1 MAIVERFKQ
10 ESMYGLSTIK
20 SGHCREAAG
29 VERWLLWGGGPGD
42 SNVHVFLQQN
52 LFTTRLHEMTAAQVV
67 ELSVTVNN
75 SPFQDYTGPEIK
87 LIF

>member
-29 VERWLLWGGGPGD
+29 VERWLLWGGGP
-42 SNVHVFLQQN
+42 
-52 LFTTRLHEMTAAQVV
+52 
-67 ELSVTVNN
+67 
-75 SPFQDYTGPEIK
+75 
-87 LIF
+87 